1 MKKAIVH
8 GGMAGAIWGAVIVAP
23 ALIPDVHPVAI
34 SCVRFLLYG
43 LFATLFALPN
53 ARSLITRITRQDQ
66 RLLFELALTGNL
78 AYFILLS
85 AAVQH
90 AGVAT
95 ASLINGL
102 IPVVVMLM
110 GRRLSQSSLR
120 SMLTSLALI
129 FTGIIW
135 INLPALM
142 EVIRGEGNLRQVLGA
157 VYAGLGVLS
166 WSWFA
171 LRNAQQLKTGCFTP
185 GEWSTLLGITTG
197 LLALLMTAIVTLIQ
211 PQLLPTNLTFER
223 LSIFMVTALLMAI
236 GGSWVA
242 NALWNSAAQRLPV
255 AIGGQLIVFETLCAL
270 LYSYLLAQTLPSA
283 VEMLG
288 MVLVLGG
295 VFWAIRSEGPS
306 AVGARQ
312 QVS

>member
-1 MKKAIVH
+1 MTTAIVH
-8 GGMAGAIWGAVIVAP
+8 GGMAGALWGAVIVAP
-23 ALIPDVHPVAI
+23 SLIPDVHPVVI
-34 SCVRFLLYG
+34 SCARFLLYG
-43 LFATLFALPN
+43 LFATLVALPN
-53 ARSLITRITRQDQ
+53 ARSLISRLTRQDQ
-66 RLLFELALTGNL
+66 LLLLELALTGNL
-78 AYFILLS
+78 LYFILLS

-102 IPVVVMLM
+102 IPVAVMLM
-110 GRRLSQSSLR
+110 GRRFSQASLR

-135 INLPALM
+135 INLPAVM
-142 EVIRGEGNLRQVLGA
+142 QVIRGEGSLRQLLGA

-171 LRNAQQLKTGCFTP
+171 LRNAHQLKTGRFSP

-197 LLALLMTAIVTLIQ
+197 FVALLLTVMVILIQ
-211 PQLLPTNLTFER
+211 PQLLPTDLAPER
-223 LSIFMVTALLMAI
+223 LSIFMVTALFMAI

-242 NALWNSAAQRLPV
+242 NALWNVSAKRLPV
-255 AIGGQLIVFETLCAL
+255 SIGGQLIVFETLCAL
-270 LYSYLLAQTLPSA
+270 IYSYLLARTLPNA

-295 VFWAIRSEGPS
+295 VFWTIRTEGRS
-306 AVGARQ
+306 AVHRRL